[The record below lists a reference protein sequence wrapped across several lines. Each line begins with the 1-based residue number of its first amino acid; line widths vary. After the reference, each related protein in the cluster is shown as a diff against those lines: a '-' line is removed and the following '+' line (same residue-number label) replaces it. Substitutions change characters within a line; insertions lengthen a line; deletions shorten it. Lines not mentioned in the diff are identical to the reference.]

1 MRVSLNPVRRLRLPT
16 SLRNDLAG
24 ALAATIIGLPKNVV
38 YGLIAF
44 APLGSSYSNIGV
56 TAGFFSAIIGG
67 FMAALLGSTTSLIS
81 APSPAAALVV
91 SSMVAQMFV
100 PGFSEVGSELD
111 PNAFAGVVIV
121 LAFLVMFLAGLLQVA
136 FGLFQAGNLIKFIP
150 YPVIGG
156 LLNGL
161 ALTVLLDQI
170 PDLLGFNGNGL
181 GFNGNGVSLTDVR
194 PLMIVIGL
202 STALLMWYGKKLTNR
217 IPDALL
223 ALIGGSL
230 LYYLA
235 VLVGFGDAVGER
247 LGFVS
252 PGVPQNYFGAFF
264 DVLRLDG
271 MLELF
276 PYLLSAAFSTALLIS
291 VKTLLVSLS
300 LQTVTNQ
307 RSDVNRELVAQ
318 GVGNLGAASFGG
330 IAVEGS
336 FSQST
341 ATHRA
346 GATSRVAG
354 MMWGGF
360 TLFIA
365 YFLGGIVGLIPNIV
379 MTGILLIV
387 AISLADPWS
396 LRLLRDVLVGKLRY
410 VTSLWGDVAVIILVT
425 LVTLLTNLV
434 TAVSIGLVLSV
445 LIYVFK
451 MSKSTIRRNY
461 NAIEQHSSR
470 QRDDQSIE
478 ALSDTGHQ
486 IGVVEIEGFISFA
499 SADTIVSEVERLAQE
514 GARYLVIDLSRVSEM
529 DVTSARLL
537 TQLNQRITADGEE
550 LALSGVSLERQL
562 GQFLDSLE
570 VLKDFGEDY
579 VYEDTDVAL
588 AYFEDKLLQDTLPQY
603 LFKVLAEN
611 PKWEYLAN
619 LKKTRQA
626 DLEDDE
632 IALDDITVLQGLDDS
647 NIAAL
652 SAFMHRERFA
662 AGDIVVREGDPGEAV
677 FFIVKG
683 LANITRGDDDER
695 IGSFTAGTFF
705 GENALLDKRKR
716 SATVTAAED
725 LICYRLSSMDFEIIK
740 ATYPKISILL
750 LSNLGR
756 TLTAKMR
763 YARGIV
769 TV

>member
-1 MRVSLNPVRRLRLPT
+1 MRVSLAPIRQLSVPA
-16 SLRNDLAG
+16 SVRNDLAG
-24 ALAATIIGLPKNVV
+24 ALAATIIGLPKNIV

-56 TAGFFSAIIGG
+56 TAGFFSAIIAG
-67 FMAALLGSTTSLIS
+67 FMAALLGSTASLIS

-91 SSMVAQMFV
+91 SSVIAQLFV
-100 PGFSEVGSELD
+100 PGFSQVGAELD

-121 LAFLVMFLAGLLQVA
+121 LAFLVMFLTGLLQVA
-136 FGLFQAGNLIKFIP
+136 FGLFRLGNLIKFIP

-170 PDLLGFNGNGL
+170 PDLLGLSGAEEISLFN
-181 GFNGNGVSLTDVR
+181 VR
-194 PLMIVIGL
+194 PLMVVIGL
-202 STALLMWYGKKLTNR
+202 STALLMWYGKKITSR

-223 ALIGGSL
+223 ALLGGSL
-230 LYYLA
+230 LYYFA
-235 VLVGFGDAVGER
+235 VLVGLGDAVGDR

-252 PGVPQNYFGAFF
+252 PGVPSNYVLAFF
-264 DVLRLDG
+264 EVLRLDG

-276 PYLLSAAFSTALLIS
+276 PYLLSASFSTALLIS
-291 VKTLLVSLS
+291 TKTLLVGLS

-307 RSDVNRELVAQ
+307 RADVNRELVAQ
-318 GVGNLGAASFGG
+318 GVGNLSAASLGG

-341 ATHRA
+341 ATYRA
-346 GATSRVAG
+346 GATTRLAG
-354 MMWGGF
+354 MMWGVF

-365 YFLGGIVGLIPNIV
+365 YFLGELVGLIPNIV

-410 VTSLWGDVAVIILVT
+410 VTSLWGDVVVILLVT
-425 LVTLLTNLV
+425 FVTLLTDLV
-434 TAVSIGLVLSV
+434 TAVTMGLVLSV
-445 LIYVFK
+445 LLYVFK

-461 NAIEQHSSR
+461 NAIEQHSSK
-470 QRDDQSIE
+470 QRDDQSLE

-486 IGVVEIEGFISFA
+486 IGVVELEGFISFA
-499 SADTIVSEVERLAQE
+499 SADTIVNEVERLAGE
-514 GARYLVIDLSRVSEM
+514 GARYLVVDLTRVSEM

-537 TQLNQRITADGEE
+537 EQLNQRLTAEGQE

-570 VLKDFGEDY
+570 VLSAFGTDY

-632 IALDDITVLQGLDDS
+632 IALDDITVLQGLNDND
-647 NIAAL
+647 IAAL

-662 AGDIVVREGDPGEAV
+662 AGEIVVREGDPGEAV

-683 LANITRGDDDER
+683 LANISKGDDDER

>member
-1 MRVSLNPVRRLRLPT
+1 MRVSLAPIRQLSVPA
-16 SLRNDLAG
+16 SVRNDLAG
-24 ALAATIIGLPKNVV
+24 ALAATIIGLPKNIV

-56 TAGFFSAIIGG
+56 TAGFFSAIIAG
-67 FMAALLGSTTSLIS
+67 FMAALLGSTASLIS

-91 SSMVAQMFV
+91 SSVIAQLFV
-100 PGFSEVGSELD
+100 PGFSQVGAELD

-121 LAFLVMFLAGLLQVA
+121 LAFLVMFLTGLLQVA
-136 FGLFQAGNLIKFIP
+136 FGLFRLGNLIKFIP

-170 PDLLGFNGNGL
+170 PDLLGLSGAEGISLFN
-181 GFNGNGVSLTDVR
+181 VR
-194 PLMIVIGL
+194 PLMVVIGL
-202 STALLMWYGKKLTNR
+202 STALLMWYGKKITSR

-223 ALIGGSL
+223 ALLGGSL
-230 LYYLA
+230 LYYFA
-235 VLVGFGDAVGER
+235 VLVGLGDAVGDR

-252 PGVPQNYFGAFF
+252 PGVPSNYVLAFF
-264 DVLRLDG
+264 EVLRLDG

-276 PYLLSAAFSTALLIS
+276 PYLLSASFSTALLIS
-291 VKTLLVSLS
+291 TKTLLVGLS

-307 RSDVNRELVAQ
+307 RADVNRELVAQ
-318 GVGNLGAASFGG
+318 GVGNLSAASLGG

-341 ATHRA
+341 ATYRA
-346 GATSRVAG
+346 GATTRLAG
-354 MMWGGF
+354 MMWGVF

-365 YFLGGIVGLIPNIV
+365 YFLGELVGLIPNIV

-410 VTSLWGDVAVIILVT
+410 VTSLWGDVVVILLVT
-425 LVTLLTNLV
+425 FVTLLTDLV
-434 TAVSIGLVLSV
+434 TAVTMGLVLSV
-445 LIYVFK
+445 LLYVFK

-461 NAIEQHSSR
+461 NAIEQHSSK
-470 QRDDQSIE
+470 QRDDQSLE

-486 IGVVEIEGFISFA
+486 IGVVELEGFISFA
-499 SADTIVSEVERLAQE
+499 SADTIVNEVERLAGE
-514 GARYLVIDLSRVSEM
+514 GARYLVVDLTRVSEM

-537 TQLNQRITADGEE
+537 EQLNQRLTAEGQE

-570 VLKDFGEDY
+570 VLSAFGTDY

-632 IALDDITVLQGLDDS
+632 IALDDITVLQGLNDND
-647 NIAAL
+647 IAAL

-662 AGDIVVREGDPGEAV
+662 AGEIVVREGDPGEAV

-683 LANITRGDDDER
+683 LANISKGDDDER